1 MSSAPIPPAVPRSTI
16 AIQASRHEV
25 IPEPELTWHPLYL
38 FNLYRLF
45 LAASISVLVLLNKL
59 PHPLGSLSPRLFALT
74 SLFYLLIAGLW
85 ALTIRRRRPTFTLQI
100 HLQVFADIALI
111 TTLMFASGGI
121 TSGVGMLLVV
131 TVAGGAL
138 LAEERTASLFAA
150 MATIAIMS
158 EEIYIGLHLPFE
170 KAILTQ
176 AGLYGIVL
184 FLSAIVAHRLAAQ
197 LRHSV
202 ELARR
207 RGADLA
213 NMAQTNAYIIRHIQ
227 AGIMVLDQADRVHV
241 INSAAWKILGEP
253 ASVERRQMRTLCS
266 PLADFLARWRQTG
279 EEATDPVAIGDRDIL
294 PRFTRLGSEQ
304 DSATLVFLEDTTL
317 LGEQAQ
323 QARLA
328 SLGRLTASIAHEI
341 RNPLGAISHAA
352 QLMEEPGSSEA
363 ETSRLLTIIL
373 DQSRRVNSV
382 IENVL
387 TLSRRNASH
396 PQVME
401 LKPLLEKCSRDCL
414 SSLSLDAERITVEV
428 IPDDLRAY
436 IDPSQLSQ
444 ILWNLCGNAVHQ
456 AGKQSNKLQIRLE
469 ARQDPRSPAVLMDV
483 IDNGPGI
490 PPELEKKIFEPFFT
504 TTQGGTGLGLYMSRE
519 LCENNRAELAL
530 IADGQ
535 PGARF
540 RIKIPDRGFLS
551 TLAGHQE
558 VH

>member
-1 MSSAPIPPAVPRSTI
+1 MSTAPIPPSVPRSAV
-16 AIQASRHEV
+16 AIQASRQDV
-25 IPEPELTWHPLYL
+25 IPEPAQTWHPLYL

-45 LAASISVLVLLNKL
+45 LAGGFSLLVLFNNL
-59 PHPLGSLSPRLFALT
+59 PHPLGSLSPRLFAVT
-74 SLFYLLIAGLW
+74 SLIYLVIAGVW
-85 ALTIRRRRPTFTLQI
+85 AMTIRRRRPTFTLQI
-100 HLQVFADIALI
+100 HLQVFTDIAVI
-111 TTLMFASGGI
+111 SVLMFASGGLI
-121 TSGVGMLLVV
+121 SGVGMLLVV
-131 TVAGGAL
+131 SVAGGAL
-138 LAEERTASLFAA
+138 LAEGRTASLFAA
-150 MATIAIMS
+150 MATIAIMA
-158 EEIYIGLHLPFE
+158 EEVYISLHLPFE

-197 LRHSV
+197 LRHNV

-213 NMAQTNAYIIRHIQ
+213 NMAQTNSYIIRHIQ
-227 AGIMVLDQADRVHV
+227 AGIMVLDHADRVHV

-253 ASVERRQMRTLCS
+253 AAVERRQMRELSS
-266 PLADFLARWRQTG
+266 PLADFLARWRQSG
-279 EEATDPVAIGDRDIL
+279 EEAADPVAIGERDIL

-304 DSATLVFLEDTTL
+304 DSATLIFLEDTTL

-363 ETSRLLTIIL
+363 ETARLLKIIL
-373 DQSRRVNSV
+373 DQSRRVNAV

-396 PQVME
+396 PQVLE
-401 LKPLLEKCSRDCL
+401 LKPLLEKCSRECL
-414 SSLSLDAERITVEV
+414 SSVVLDPERVNIEVE
-428 IPDDLRAY
+428 PADLRAY

-444 ILWNLCGNAVHQ
+444 VLWNLCGNAVHQ
-456 AGKQSNKLQIRLE
+456 ADKNGTNLQIRLE
-469 ARQDPRSPAVLMDV
+469 AHQDPNSPAVLLDV
-483 IDNGPGI
+483 ADNGPGI
-490 PPELEKKIFEPFFT
+490 PQELEKKIFEPFFT

-519 LCENNRAELAL
+519 LCESNRAELTL
-530 IADGQ
+530 VADGQ

-551 TLAGHQE
+551 TLASQQE
-558 VH
+558 NP